1 MRPIISRSG
10 GKSKLLKVILPLIP
24 KHEIYVEP
32 FIGGGSV
39 FFGKEPSNKEV
50 INDLDKDTYDIYKDM
65 KAVGNK
71 LSNRDFQPNREK
83 FWRLVNQEKFKT
95 AEDRLYRNLYII
107 LNSFKGTK
115 TSYVA
120 DKKEKEVAGTNRGR
134 KYKDNS
140 YYDRL
145 QGVKI
150 FNKDYSE
157 LIDKYDTTA
166 TFFYLDPPYSDVSKN
181 KVYGDELKDFDL
193 EKLLNKIKNIKGK
206 FMLSYDID
214 SKDRIKKILSDK
226 KYKYKVVK
234 TRYESDGDPFEIK
247 EILVMNY

>member
-24 KHEIYVEP
+24 EHEIYVEP

-65 KAVGNK
+65 KAVGDK

-83 FWRLVNQEKFKT
+83 FWRLVNKKKFNN

-120 DKKEKEVAGTNRGR
+120 DKKEKEVAGSNRGK
-134 KYKDNS
+134 KYKDSS

-150 FNKDYSE
+150 YNKDYSE
-157 LIDKYDTTA
+157 IIDKYDTNA
-166 TFFYLDPPYSDVSKN
+166 TFFYLDPPYSDISKN
-181 KVYGDELKDFDL
+181 KVYGEELKDFNL
-193 EKLLNKIKNIKGK
+193 EKLLNKLKNIKGK
-206 FMLSYDID
+206 FMLSYDLE
-214 SKDRIKKILSDK
+214 SKNRIKEILSDK
-226 KYKYKVVK
+226 SYTYKTVK
-234 TRYESDGDPFEIK
+234 TTYESDGNPIEIK